1 MLTIVH
7 ELPGRLRL
15 RGADR
20 HEADLLE
27 KALVLR
33 SAGGI
38 LGIDSSPTAISLL
51 VRYDVLQLRRDDL
64 LLALDA
70 VFSGL
75 TSPLPSVPEA
85 PAAEEDGAVSL
96 PMLFVPLVIRPLLPQ
111 VFNRFLTIKRA
122 WPRLRRGFLSL
133 VRGML
138 NIDVLDAASLAVCIV
153 LRDFRTLSTITLL
166 LGLGE
171 FLEHWTKKRS
181 EESLAASLAQQA
193 IKAKVLVGD
202 EEKTVDASVLRAGD
216 MIVVRRGS
224 YIPADGVVM
233 EGEGLVDEALMTGE
247 AKLKEKYRGRAVFAG
262 SLLEEGELL
271 LQATEDGDKTV
282 WRRTLNLLSDAE
294 HRKAGIQG
302 QAEKMASLLAP
313 FTLSLALGVY
323 LFTRDLRRAAAVLL
337 VDYSCAIKLAT
348 PLAVLSAMRQA
359 GAFGMTV
366 RGGRHLEDLAKAD
379 VVVFDKTGTL
389 TLAQPSI
396 KEILPCNGW
405 NRTDGLR
412 LAACLEEHFP
422 HPVAKAVVH
431 QAAAEALDHA
441 EQHASVEYVTAHGI
455 VSCLEGARII
465 LGSRHFVEDDEN
477 VDISPVHQQVSLWDE
492 LGHTVLYLAVAGEL
506 VTVFALDDPLR
517 PECRT
522 VIDTLKGM
530 GIKRTI
536 MLTGDLDG
544 MAHRTS
550 REIGINEWMAQA
562 LPDDKHA
569 FIKKLKAKGH
579 TVVMVGD
586 GMNDTAALAEA
597 SVGVCMRK
605 GADMARDIADIVLTT
620 EDLTALPV
628 ARALAVETLQRIK
641 YNFTFIVGV
650 NSALLLAGLFGFSPP
665 ALGAVLHNSAT
676 IAAAINAI
684 RPYKNPIILH
694 DKGIAP

>member
-1 MLTIVH
+1 MLNIVH

-20 HEADLLE
+20 RQADLLQ

-33 SAGGI
+33 SASGI
-38 LGIDSSPTAISLL
+38 LGIDYSRTAISLL
-51 VRYDVLQLRRDDL
+51 VRYDVLQLGRDQL
-64 LLALDA
+64 LVALDA
-70 VFSGL
+70 VFSDL
-75 TSPLPSVPEA
+75 ANPLPSAAAA
-85 PAAEEDGAVSL
+85 PGDEEETGDSL
-96 PMLFVPLVIRPLLPQ
+96 PLLFAPLVIRPLLPQ

-122 WPRLRRGFLSL
+122 WPRLRRGVTSL
-133 VRGML
+133 ARGRL
-138 NIDVLDAASLAVCIV
+138 NIDVLDAASLAVCIL

-181 EESLAASLAQQA
+181 EESLAASLAQQS
-193 IKAKVLVGD
+193 IKAKVLVGQ
-202 EEKTVDASVLRAGD
+202 EEKTVDASALRAGD

-282 WRRTLNLLSDAE
+282 WRRTLNLLNDAE

-313 FTLSLALGVY
+313 FTLALALGVY
-323 LFTRDLRRAAAVLL
+323 LLTRDLRRAAAVLL

-348 PLAVLSAMRQA
+348 PLAVLAAMRQA
-359 GAFGMTV
+359 GDFGMTI

-379 VVVFDKTGTL
+379 VMVFDKTGTL

-405 NRTDGLR
+405 QRTDGLR

-431 QAAAEALDHA
+431 QAALEGLDHA
-441 EQHASVEYVTAHGI
+441 EHHASAEYVTAHGI
-455 VSCLEGARII
+455 ASCLDGARVI
-465 LGSRHFVEDDEN
+465 LGSRHFVADDEF
-477 VDISPVHQQVSLWDE
+477 VDISEVAEQVAEWDE
-492 LGHTVLYLAVAGEL
+492 LGLTVLYLAVAGEL

-517 PECRT
+517 PESRT
-522 VIDTLKGM
+522 VIDTLRRM
-530 GIKRTI
+530 RIKRTI

-544 MAHRTS
+544 MAHLTA
-550 REIGINEWMAQA
+550 EELGISEWMAQV
-562 LPDDKHA
+562 LPDNKHA
-569 FIKKLKAKGH
+569 FIKGLKEQGH

-597 SVGVCMRK
+597 SVGICMRK

-620 EDLTALPV
+620 EDLTTLPV
-628 ARALAVETLQRIK
+628 ARALATETLQRIRHN
-641 YNFTFIVGV
+641 YTFIVGV

-665 ALGAVLHNSAT
+665 ALGAFLHNSAT

-684 RPYKNPIILH
+684 RPYKQPALLRN
-694 DKGIAP
+694 GGFVR